1 MPAGFEILSCAPSIE
16 QLDSSKAESDAL
28 LGKVL
33 MVRFE
38 HYGWCKGTITGKVVD
53 RRRTINKE
61 AINFIAEFDI
71 DDGAS
76 TDLSLD
82 VSEYDPS
89 PSADYQSWLRRANLQ
104 GAGRGG
110 RGLGRLGCVYND
122 LRHPAACWMPVVYLG
137 ARVYV
142 VDICPML
149 RTLTR

>member
-1 MPAGFEILSCAPSIE
+1 MYLLMRATGGIRLAATSSSCVQRPAAARRAVLGAAARSERVLRGVVRIE
-16 QLDSSKAESDAL
+16 EVEVRLGQDVAVVESDSSKAESDAL

-89 PSADYQSWLRRANLQ
+89 PSADYQSWLLLQ
-104 GAGRGG
+104 EAAG
-110 RGLGRLGCVYND
+110 
-122 LRHPAACWMPVVYLG
+122 
-137 ARVYV
+137 
-142 VDICPML
+142 
-149 RTLTR
+149 